1 MTIGYA
7 LENLNSLSYKELKRI
22 HLIFLEKIRAEFD
35 NNVKNKYIDICK
47 KIMAEIRTREQYSQD
62 EQFAEKNNLVKESA
76 ERKEVKIRDTYDH
89 DIDYS
94 KTGFELNDLY
104 KMGGI
109 YKIVSP
115 TGKIFIGSS
124 ADRIMPQVLDTI
136 NALNLKKERKCN
148 KELLKDWELYDGEK
162 AFKIS
167 IINVFNNNPNHI
179 LLKRELVKKLK
190 DDNMETYN
198 SR

>member
-7 LENLNSLSYKELKRI
+7 LKNLNSLSYKELKRI

-35 NNVKNKYIDICK
+35 KNVKNKYIDICK

-62 EQFAEKNNLVKESA
+62 EQFAEKNNLVKEST
-76 ERKEVKIRDTYDH
+76 ERKEVKIRDIYDH
-89 DIDYS
+89 NIDYS

-148 KELLKDWELYDGEK
+148 KELLKDWELYEGEK

-167 IINVFNNNPNHI
+167 ITNVFNNNPNHI

-190 DDNMETYN
+190 DDKIETYN

>member
-7 LENLNSLSYKELKRI
+7 LKNLNSLSYKELKRI

-62 EQFAEKNNLVKESA
+62 EQFAEKNNLVKEST
-76 ERKEVKIRDTYDH
+76 EKKEVKIRDAYDH
-89 DIDYS
+89 NIDYS

-148 KELLKDWELYDGEK
+148 KELLKDWELYEGEK

-167 IINVFNNNPNHI
+167 IISVFNNNQNHI

-190 DDNMETYN
+190 DDKMETYN

>member
-1 MTIGYA
+1 
-7 LENLNSLSYKELKRI
+7 
-22 HLIFLEKIRAEFD
+22 
-35 NNVKNKYIDICK
+35 
-47 KIMAEIRTREQYSQD
+47 
-62 EQFAEKNNLVKESA
+62 
-76 ERKEVKIRDTYDH
+76 
-89 DIDYS
+89 
-94 KTGFELNDLY
+94 
-104 KMGGI
+104 MGGI

-148 KELLKDWELYDGEK
+148 KELLKDWELYEGEK

-190 DDNMETYN
+190 DDKIETYN

>member
-1 MTIGYA
+1 
-7 LENLNSLSYKELKRI
+7 
-22 HLIFLEKIRAEFD
+22 
-35 NNVKNKYIDICK
+35 
-47 KIMAEIRTREQYSQD
+47 MAGKSISPA
-62 EQFAEKNNLVKESA
+62 FAEKNNLVKEST
-76 ERKEVKIRDTYDH
+76 ERKEVKIRDAYDH

-148 KELLKDWELYDGEK
+148 KELLKDWELYEGEK

-167 IINVFNNNPNHI
+167 IISVFNNNPNHI

-190 DDNMETYN
+190 DDKMETYN

>member
-35 NNVKNKYIDICK
+35 KNVKNKYIDICK

-62 EQFAEKNNLVKESA
+62 EQFAEKNNLVKEST
-76 ERKEVKIRDTYDH
+76 EKKEVKIRDAYDH
-89 DIDYS
+89 NIDYS

-148 KELLKDWELYDGEK
+148 KELLKDWEFYEGEK

-190 DDNMETYN
+190 DDKMETYN

>member
-47 KIMAEIRTREQYSQD
+47 KIMAEIRAREQYSQD
-62 EQFAEKNNLVKESA
+62 EQFAEKNNLVKEST
-76 ERKEVKIRDTYDH
+76 EKKEVKIRDTYDH

-148 KELLKDWELYDGEK
+148 KELLKDWELYEGEK

-167 IINVFNNNPNHI
+167 ITNVFNNNPNHI

-190 DDNMETYN
+190 DDKMETYN

>member
-1 MTIGYA
+1 
-7 LENLNSLSYKELKRI
+7 
-22 HLIFLEKIRAEFD
+22 
-35 NNVKNKYIDICK
+35 
-47 KIMAEIRTREQYSQD
+47 MAEIRTREQYSQD
-62 EQFAEKNNLVKESA
+62 EQFAEKNNLVKEST
-76 ERKEVKIRDTYDH
+76 EKKEVKIRDTYDH

-148 KELLKDWELYDGEK
+148 KELLKDWELYEGEK

-190 DDNMETYN
+190 DDKMVTYN

>member
-7 LENLNSLSYKELKRI
+7 LKNLNSLSYKELKRI

-35 NNVKNKYIDICK
+35 KNVKNKYIDICK

-62 EQFAEKNNLVKESA
+62 EQFAEKNNLVKEST
-76 ERKEVKIRDTYDH
+76 ERKEVKIRDIYDH
-89 DIDYS
+89 NIDYS

-148 KELLKDWELYDGEK
+148 KELLKDWEFYEGEK

-167 IINVFNNNPNHI
+167 IISVFNNNPNHI

-190 DDNMETYN
+190 DDKMETYN

>member
-7 LENLNSLSYKELKRI
+7 LKNLNSLSYKELKRI

-35 NNVKNKYIDICK
+35 KNVKNKYIDICK

-62 EQFAEKNNLVKESA
+62 EQFAEKNNLVKEST
-76 ERKEVKIRDTYDH
+76 ERKEVKIRDIYDH

-148 KELLKDWELYDGEK
+148 KELLKDWEFYEGEK

-167 IINVFNNNPNHI
+167 IISVFNNNPNHI

-190 DDNMETYN
+190 DDKIETYN

>member
-47 KIMAEIRTREQYSQD
+47 KIMAEIRTREQYYQD
-62 EQFAEKNNLVKESA
+62 EQFAEKNNLVKEST
-76 ERKEVKIRDTYDH
+76 EKKEVKIRDTYDH

-148 KELLKDWELYDGEK
+148 KELLKDWEFYEGEK

-190 DDNMETYN
+190 DDKMETYN

>member
-35 NNVKNKYIDICK
+35 NNVKNKYIDISK

-62 EQFAEKNNLVKESA
+62 EQFAEKNNLVKEST
-76 ERKEVKIRDTYDH
+76 EKKEVKIRDTYDH

-148 KELLKDWELYDGEK
+148 KELLKDWELYEGEK

-190 DDNMETYN
+190 DDKIETYN

>member
-35 NNVKNKYIDICK
+35 KNVKNKYIDICK
-47 KIMAEIRTREQYSQD
+47 KIMVEIRAREQYSQD
-62 EQFAEKNNLVKESA
+62 EQFAEKNNLVKEST
-76 ERKEVKIRDTYDH
+76 EKKEVKVRDVYDH

-148 KELLKDWELYDGEK
+148 KELLKDWELYEGEK

-167 IINVFNNNPNHI
+167 ITNVFNNNPNHI

-190 DDNMETYN
+190 DDKIETYN

>member
-7 LENLNSLSYKELKRI
+7 LENLNSLSYKELRRI
-22 HLIFLEKIRAEFD
+22 QLIFLEKIRAEFD
-35 NNVKNKYIDICK
+35 KNVKNKYIDICK
-47 KIMAEIRTREQYSQD
+47 KIMAEIRAREQYSQD
-62 EQFAEKNNLVKESA
+62 EQFAEKNNLVKEST
-76 ERKEVKIRDTYDH
+76 EKKEVKIRDTYDH

-148 KELLKDWELYDGEK
+148 KELLKDWELYEGEK

-190 DDNMETYN
+190 DDKMETYN

>member
-62 EQFAEKNNLVKESA
+62 EQFAEKNNLVKEST
-76 ERKEVKIRDTYDH
+76 EKKEVKIRDAYDH
-89 DIDYS
+89 NIDYS

-115 TGKIFIGSS
+115 TGKRFRRSS
-124 ADRIMPQVLDTI
+124 ADRIRPQVWDTI

-148 KELLKDWELYDGEK
+148 KELLKDWELYEGEK

-190 DDNMETYN
+190 DDKMETYN

>member
-62 EQFAEKNNLVKESA
+62 EQFAEKNNLVKEST
-76 ERKEVKIRDTYDH
+76 EKKEVKIRDTYDH

-148 KELLKDWELYDGEK
+148 KELLKDWEFYEGEK

-167 IINVFNNNPNHI
+167 ITNVFNNNPNHI

-190 DDNMETYN
+190 GDKIETYN

>member
-7 LENLNSLSYKELKRI
+7 LENSNSLSYKELKRI

-35 NNVKNKYIDICK
+35 KNAKNKYINICK

-62 EQFAEKNNLVKESA
+62 EQFAEKNNLVKEST
-76 ERKEVKIRDTYDH
+76 EKKEVKIRDTYDH

-148 KELLKDWELYDGEK
+148 KELLKDWELYEGEK

-190 DDNMETYN
+190 DDKMETYN

>member
-35 NNVKNKYIDICK
+35 KNVKNKYIDICK
-47 KIMAEIRTREQYSQD
+47 KIMAEIKTKEQYSQD
-62 EQFAEKNNLVKESA
+62 EQIKEKNNLVKEST
-76 ERKEVKIRDTYDH
+76 EKKEVKIRDTYDH

-124 ADRIMPQVLDTI
+124 ADRMMPQVLDTI
-136 NALNLKKERKCN
+136 HALNLKKERKCN
-148 KELLKDWELYDGEK
+148 KELLKDWELYEGEK

-190 DDNMETYN
+190 DDKMETYN

>member
-7 LENLNSLSYKELKRI
+7 LKNLNSLSYKELKRI

-35 NNVKNKYIDICK
+35 KNVKNKYIDICK

-62 EQFAEKNNLVKESA
+62 EQFAEKNNLVKEST
-76 ERKEVKIRDTYDH
+76 ERKEVKIRDIYDH
-89 DIDYS
+89 NIDYS

-148 KELLKDWELYDGEK
+148 KELLKDWEFYEGEK

-190 DDNMETYN
+190 DDKIETYN

>member
-7 LENLNSLSYKELKRI
+7 LKNLNSLSYKELKRI

-62 EQFAEKNNLVKESA
+62 EQFAEKNNLVKEST
-76 ERKEVKIRDTYDH
+76 EKKEVKIRDAYDH
-89 DIDYS
+89 NIDYS

-167 IINVFNNNPNHI
+167 ITNVFNNNPNHI

-190 DDNMETYN
+190 DDKIETYN

>member
-22 HLIFLEKIRAEFD
+22 HLIFVEKVRAEFD
-35 NNVKNKYIDICK
+35 KNVKNKYIDNYK

-62 EQFAEKNNLVKESA
+62 EQFAEKNNLVKEST
-76 ERKEVKIRDTYDH
+76 EKKEVKIRDTYDH

-148 KELLKDWELYDGEK
+148 KELLKDWELYEGEK

-190 DDNMETYN
+190 DDKMETYN

>member
-35 NNVKNKYIDICK
+35 KNVKNKYIDICK

-62 EQFAEKNNLVKESA
+62 EQFAEKNNLVKEST
-76 ERKEVKIRDTYDH
+76 EKKEVKIRDTYDH

-94 KTGFELNDLY
+94 KTGFELNALY

-148 KELLKDWELYDGEK
+148 KELLKDWELYEGEK

-190 DDNMETYN
+190 DDKMVTYN

>member
-35 NNVKNKYIDICK
+35 NNVKNKYI
-47 KIMAEIRTREQYSQD
+47 EIRTREQYSQD
-62 EQFAEKNNLVKESA
+62 EQFAEKNNLVKEST
-76 ERKEVKIRDTYDH
+76 EKKEVKIRDTYDH

-148 KELLKDWELYDGEK
+148 KELLKDWEFYEGEK

-190 DDNMETYN
+190 DDKMETYN

>member
-35 NNVKNKYIDICK
+35 KNVKNKYIDICK
-47 KIMAEIRTREQYSQD
+47 KIMAEIRAREQYSQD
-62 EQFAEKNNLVKESA
+62 EQFAEKNNLVKEST
-76 ERKEVKIRDTYDH
+76 EKKEVKIRDTYDH

-148 KELLKDWELYDGEK
+148 KELLKDWELYESEK

-190 DDNMETYN
+190 DDKIETYN